1 MKTRPISVKV
11 AQAKGRAEKRPLGL
25 RIVWQQADAAGISDP
40 VEQAD
45 FVLRRLYRKMPEWWL
60 RDVVAKLAA
69 MHAAGTWRCFQRP

>member
-25 RIVWQQADAAGISDP
+25 RIVWQ
-40 VEQAD
+40 QAD

-69 MHAAGTWRCFQRP
+69 MHAAGTWRSIQRP